1 MIQFNLLPDVK
12 LQYVKAKRAQD
23 IVILVSTVLIAV
35 FLAIFVILYVYVSII
50 QKNHI
55 KNLSNQITSSTQQ
68 ITSNS
73 NLNKILT
80 IQNQL
85 ESLPSLYNGRPATT
99 QLLPFVNQLTPSKA
113 TISTLAVNFVQDSG
127 SIAGN
132 ADSLATVNTFVDTL
146 KFTTFTAGSIKGT
159 NAFSG
164 VVLTSF
170 AQTTTPVGFSYSIAF
185 SYNPEIFNE
194 SAQATLSVPNQI
206 TTRSITQQPTDL
218 FLGTSSGNK

>member
-170 AQTTTPVGFSYSIAF
+170 AQTSTPVGFSYSIAF